1 MLVAG
6 ASGFVGG
13 RLLAEAALEGVET
26 AVLRRGAQGPSG
38 DLHSWDPASG
48 RIAPACLQNVDTV
61 VNLCGA
67 GIADRRWTRARRKL
81 LRESRLLPT
90 RTLVSALGQAGGTQ
104 GRVLVNAS
112 AIGFYGDRGEEW
124 LGEGSAQGRGFLAD
138 LCAEW
143 EAEALA
149 ARQAGVRVVLLRLG
163 IVLGG
168 GGGAL
173 ARMATPFRLGLGGP
187 LGDGQA
193 WMSWISLEDLCRAI
207 LFAARCPGL
216 EGPVNAVAP
225 EPVRNAEF
233 TRALAAAFGK
243 GARLPMPAAFL
254 RLIFGEMA
262 REALL
267 ASARVRPALLEAQGF
282 SHRHRALA
290 PYLADL
296 FRV

>member
-26 AVLRRGAQGPSG
+26 AVLRRDARGLSG
-38 DLHSWDPASG
+38 GTHAWDPAAG
-48 RIAPACLQNVDTV
+48 RIDPACLQNVDTI

-67 GIADRRWTRARRKL
+67 GIADRRWTRARRQL

-90 RTLVSALGQAGGTQ
+90 RTLVSALGRDGAPP
-104 GRVLVNAS
+104 GRVLINAS
-112 AIGFYGDRGEEW
+112 AIGFYGDRGDE
-124 LGEGSAQGRGFLAD
+124 LLAEGAAQGGGFLAD

-149 ARQAGVRVVLLRLG
+149 ARRAGVRVVLLRLG

-173 ARMATPFRLGLGGP
+173 SRMATPFRLGLGGP

-193 WMSWISLEDLCRAI
+193 WMSWISLEDLCRVI
-207 LFAARCPGL
+207 LFAARSPVL

-225 EPVRNAEF
+225 EPVRNTDF
-233 TRALAAAFGK
+233 TRALAAALGRR
-243 GARLPMPAAFL
+243 ALLPMPAAVL
-254 RLIFGEMA
+254 RLLFGEMA

-267 ASARVRPALLEAQGF
+267 ASTRVRPALLEAQGF
-282 SHRHRALA
+282 SHRHRALG
-290 PYLADL
+290 PFLADL
-296 FRV
+296 YRR